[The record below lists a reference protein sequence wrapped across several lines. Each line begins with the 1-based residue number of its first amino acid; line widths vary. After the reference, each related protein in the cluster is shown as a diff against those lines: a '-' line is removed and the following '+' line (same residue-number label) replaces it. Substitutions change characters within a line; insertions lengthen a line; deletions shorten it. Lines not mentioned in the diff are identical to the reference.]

1 MLDISA
7 SQEWRKSSFCADGAC
22 VEVAQFEGDILMR
35 DGKNTNLPA
44 LRFPEA
50 EWRVFV
56 DGVTAGDFS
65 FN

>member
-7 SQEWRKSSFCADGAC
+7 SQVWRKSSFCADGAC
-22 VEVAQFEGDILMR
+22 VEVAQFEELVLMR
-35 DGKNTNLPA
+35 DGKNTDQPA
-44 LRFPEA
+44 LRIA
-50 EWRVFV
+50 KADWHVFV